1 MALFHRSRCQIKK
14 GTDMFEIAD
23 NSIPPVLSK
32 TPDAARFLR
41 CSEPTVRELIR
52 TKRLHAIK
60 VGRGYRI
67 PREAL
72 VAFLGAGDTPRQ
84 P

>member
-1 MALFHRSRCQIKK
+1 MNSENTALE
-14 GTDMFEIAD
+14 T
-23 NSIPPVLSK
+23 PLLSK

-52 TKRLHAIK
+52 SKRLAAVK

-67 PREAL
+67 SREAL
-72 VAFLGAGDTPRQ
+72 LAFVGGAK
-84 P
+84 